1 EVEATRNVTQKRIER
16 LQGEA
21 AKESDDIQRK
31 AIIHDIATLRESMPD
46 EIRSPRLFTN
56 DCTAEAFQSLL
67 AQHGER
73 MAVLSDEGGI
83 FEIMGGLY
91 TDGRVNLDVFLKSH
105 VGSAVRVDRSTR
117 TVYLNHPLSTFGLAV
132 QPSIIEELN
141 QGSKRRFRG
150 NGCLARFLYDVPTS
164 NIGHRDVTRRHV
176 ISDKVRLEYHTGIY
190 SLLKIPAVMLSGI
203 EQPRILR
210 LDPEALLSWT
220 AYQQA
225 LEPRQ
230 AEGGDLHAIADWT
243 AKLPGAA
250 LRLAGLSHVIEHGPE
265 HLVISRAT

>member
-1 EVEATRNVTQKRIER
+1 VILRNPV
-16 LQGEA
+16 
-21 AKESDDIQRK
+21 
-31 AIIHDIATLRESMPD
+31 
-46 EIRSPRLFTN
+46 
-56 DCTAEAFQSLL
+56 
-67 AQHGER
+67 
-73 MAVLSDEGGI
+73 
-83 FEIMGGLY
+83 
-91 TDGRVNLDVFLKSH
+91 
-105 VGSAVRVDRSTR
+105 
-117 TVYLNHPLSTFGLAV
+117 STFGLAA
-132 QPSIIEELN
+132 QPIIIEELN

-265 HLVISRAT
+265 HLVISRATMERSLDLADLLIQHALAAFSVMGADQTISDAQYVLRWIKAQGKERLTQNQILKGCDGRIKKIDRLQKALAVLIDRNMISDPITVQPPIGRSSLQFLINPAIHIRREYQQ